1 MQQAA
6 TVTVVQLQ
14 YGSAVELQGLPVTP
28 RTAFGDDECD
38 PCLLLQLLLGVA
50 TPTNDERHQLHA
62 GRGGGHKLGGRGA
75 NASRHTEPGGPVQM
89 LYHTETAM
97 NGYTNW
103 HVATHKQQGRSFGE
117 TCTSEGGDVALVMQ
131 PFLPCCRMTAAV
143 FSGPSQ
149 GLIKHIANRFG
160 SFPS

>member
-1 MQQAA
+1 MTPVSCSNCFLVLPPLPMMNGISCMQ
-6 TVTVVQLQ
+6 
-14 YGSAVELQGLPVTP
+14 E
-28 RTAFGDDECD
+28 
-38 PCLLLQLLLGVA
+38 
-50 TPTNDERHQLHA
+50 
-62 GRGGGHKLGGRGA
+62 GGGVHKLGGRGA
-75 NASRHTEPGGPVQM
+75 NASRHTEPGEPVQM

-97 NGYTNW
+97 SGYTNW

-117 TCTSEGGDVALVMQ
+117 TCTSGGGDVALVMQ

>member
-62 GRGGGHKLGGRGA
+62 GRGGGTSWVGGVLMHHAILSQVDPCKCCITQR
-75 NASRHTEPGGPVQM
+75 
-89 LYHTETAM
+89 
-97 NGYTNW
+97 
-103 HVATHKQQGRSFGE
+103 QQ
-117 TCTSEGGDVALVMQ
+117 
-131 PFLPCCRMTAAV
+131 
-143 FSGPSQ
+143 
-149 GLIKHIANRFG
+149 
-160 SFPS
+160 